1 MRDALQDKGYMT
13 LGSRFKRIGEAL
25 QAEAQALHSAGG
37 SPFTASLCPVL
48 SVLDE
53 AGAMA
58 IKDLALTLGISQPG
72 VTQIVGKLK
81 KCGWVEDQ
89 IDPNDKRVR
98 RAALSPEGQR
108 LVDQARGEIW
118 PSVETAVMRTCLPL
132 EGSLLE
138 QLSTLEARLGEA
150 SFTAR
155 LEIPEATQYA
165 ALDRPVWHT
174 LHHRHFALSRGTP
187 RARTFL
193 ADVNAFVSTASDSDA
208 DLAELVEL
216 IEPNRPVFMFQ
227 RPPLNIPSAFEVLKS
242 ATGLQMILDGAVA
255 LRDHAHQIIPLSE
268 ADIPEMVALAHLTEP
283 GPFFERTFYMG
294 RWWGIR
300 IKGRLAAMAGERMA
314 FPGFCEV
321 SGVCSHPDFRGQGLA
336 YHLSAYV
343 TAGIR
348 ARGQVAFLHS
358 WADNATAI
366 GLYTRI
372 GFRPRCEMN
381 VAVVQKG

>member
-1 MRDALQDKGYMT
+1 MRDALRDKGYLT

-25 QAEAQALHSAGG
+25 QAEAQSLHSAGG

-58 IKDLALTLGISQPG
+58 IKDLAQTLGISQPG

-98 RAALSPEGQR
+98 RAVLSTEGQR
-108 LVDQARGEIW
+108 RVDEARDHIW
-118 PSVETAVMRTCLPL
+118 PDVEAAVMRTCLPL

-138 QLSTLEARLGEA
+138 QLNALEARLAEA
-150 SFTAR
+150 SFPHR
-155 LEIPEATQYA
+155 LALTRDAAYA

-174 LHHRHFALSRGTP
+174 LSHRHFALSRGTP
-187 RARTFL
+187 RARIFL
-193 ADVNAFVSTASDSDA
+193 PEVNAFASAASDDDA
-208 DLAELVEL
+208 DMSALVAL
-216 IEPNRPVFMFQ
+216 IEPHRPVYLIQ
-227 RPPLNIPSAFEVLKS
+227 RTPLNLPENLEVLKT
-242 ATGLQMILDGAVA
+242 AKGVQMVLDGAVA
-255 LRDHAHQIIPLSE
+255 MRDNAPEIVALSE
-268 ADIPEMVALAHLTEP
+268 EDIPQMVALAHLTEP
-283 GPFFERTFYMG
+283 GPFFDRTFYMG

-300 IKGRLAAMAGERMA
+300 MNGRLAAMAGERMA

-343 TAGIR
+343 TAEIR

-358 WADNATAI
+358 WADNDTAI